1 MFCTAIHQK
10 TIFCVIAPNKDVLP
24 LNRLLPYMLLLV
36 LAQVS
41 VAQSVLLTDISA
53 DSLGRVSLQ
62 WSYNGNARTF
72 VSYQVQKMDNTSR
85 TYATVST
92 ISDFSTTT
100 YTDSLSNAST
110 DTVKYRVAV
119 YDSSFSV
126 SDSATTILASVQ
138 NISMQ
143 NVVAMVSWNPP
154 FGSNPTRYDIYRL
167 VSGRQWQMIGST
179 TMTRF
184 FDTIMFSVCGDTIYY
199 KVEGISAQRAA
210 RSTADKAAFRDPLP
224 TSTCSLDVVTVN
236 PNTGQI
242 ELSWLPS
249 PDRDIMGY
257 FICQGSPC
265 MALDTIWGQNT
276 LTYVAA
282 NHSTDSVNSYR
293 IYAFD
298 SCFTASALTVP
309 YNNMVLEMSSR
320 HCTQEITFTWNE
332 YLNMPGGLDHYALH
346 VRYDGG
352 NYRQVGTVPAASPRN
367 YTHTVPA
374 GVRRV
379 YAYVEAVNASNSK
392 FSKSNIRVFDMMNS
406 DTADFIHIKS
416 VSVNDDNSEVE
427 LKFYVDN
434 QFAAD
439 SYKLYRKTDV
449 GQYSFFETIPFTGQE
464 ELRYA
469 DANVDANLHTYA
481 YCLTVMD
488 ECELLEKPS
497 LKTPHIVADLLT
509 GTNENT
515 VTWTRYSGFGKVLYY
530 NVCRKNGR
538 NGEWIILTTVTDT
551 TQTSYVDN
559 LGPEDL
565 QGKRL
570 FYKVVAYVTYPGTP
584 LGDEFVQSQT
594 VDHVDDVVVLVPNAF
609 TPRRNNNRV
618 FKPTLLYVKE
628 EGYLFQVYS
637 RKGLLVFSTTDISIG
652 WDGKHKGE
660 YVPNGCYVYLV
671 KCLGEKGF
679 EKVEKGSFLLVE

>member
-100 YTDSLSNAST
+100 YTDSLSNASA

-179 TMTRF
+179 AMTRF

-224 TSTCSLDVVTVN
+224 TSVCSLDVVTVN

-332 YLNMPGGLDHYALH
+332 YLNMPGGLDHYTVYA
-346 VRYDGG
+346 RYDGG
-352 NYRQVGTVPAASPRN
+352 NYRQIGTVPASAPRN
-367 YTHTVPA
+367 YTHNIPA
-374 GVRRV
+374 GVRQV
-379 YAYVEAVNASNSK
+379 FAYVEAAGTSGSK
-392 FSKSNIRVFDMMNS
+392 FSKSNIRTFDMMNS
-406 DTADFIHIKS
+406 DTASFIHIKS
-416 VSVNDDNSEVE
+416 VSVNDDNSKVE

-434 QFAAD
+434 QFITN

-449 GQYSFFETIPFTGQE
+449 SQYSPYETIPFTGME
-464 ELRYA
+464 ELQYTDA
-469 DANVDANLHTYA
+469 DVDASRHSYS

-497 LKTPHIVADLLT
+497 VRTPHIVADLLT
-509 GTNENT
+509 GSNKNT
-515 VTWTRYSGFGKVLYY
+515 ISWTPYSGFGEVMYY
-530 NVCRKNGR
+530 NVCRKNGKQ
-538 NGEWIILTTVTDT
+538 GEWEILTTITDT
-551 TQTSYVDN
+551 TQTSYTDN
-559 LGPEDL
+559 LTPEDL
-565 QGKRL
+565 MGKRL
-570 FYKVVAYVTYPGTP
+570 FYKVSAFVTYPGTA
-584 LGDEFVQSQT
+584 LECEFVQSQT
-594 VDHVDDVVVLVPNAF
+594 VDHVDDAVIFVPNAF
-609 TPRRNNNRV
+609 TPRRSNNRV
-618 FKPTLLYVKE
+618 FKPALLYVKDE
-628 EGYLFQVYS
+628 DYLFQVYS
-637 RKGLLVFSTTDISIG
+637 RKGLLVFSTSDMSQG
-652 WDGKHKGE
+652 WDGKYNGE

-679 EKVEKGSFLLVE
+679 EKVEKGSVLVVE